1 MAEEET
7 EVSEEGEGEKKKGGN
22 MLVII
27 LIALIVLILGGIG
40 ALFMT
45 GIVKIGGDEAQQKE
59 AQAHEESHAPIYFKL
74 EPAFVSNIT
83 LKKRSRF
90 IQIAIEVVSTD
101 PAAIENVKTHNP
113 VIRNNLGI
121 LFSSISDEEVNTRE
135 GKERLRNKVLKEIQ
149 GILKEKSGS
158 EGIDDVFFTGF
169 VVQ

>member
-7 EVSEEGEGEKKKGGN
+7 NASEEEGEKKKKGGN
-22 MLVII
+22 LLVII
-27 LIALIVLILGGIG
+27 LIVLIVLILGGVG

-45 GIVKIGGDEAQQKE
+45 GIIKVGGDDVSQEEAHV
-59 AQAHEESHAPIYFKL
+59 HEESHEPIYFKL

-101 PAAIENVKTHNP
+101 PEAIENLKIHNP

-121 LFSSISDEEVNTRE
+121 LFSSIGDEEVSTLE
-135 GKERLRNKVLKEIQ
+135 GKERLRSQVLKEIQ
-149 GILKEKSGS
+149 GILKDKSGI

>member
-7 EVSEEGEGEKKKGGN
+7 EASEEGEKKKKGGN
-22 MLVII
+22 LLVII
-27 LIALIVLILGGIG
+27 LIVLIVLILGGVG

-45 GIVKIGGDEAQQKE
+45 GVVKIGGEEVPQEESQV
-59 AQAHEESHAPIYFKL
+59 QEESHEPIYFKL

-101 PAAIENVKTHNP
+101 PEAIENVKMHNP

-121 LFSSISDEEVNTRE
+121 LFSGISDEEVSTKE
-135 GKERLRNKVLKEIQ
+135 GKEQLRNKVLKEIQ
-149 GILKEKSGS
+149 SILKDKSGV

>member
-7 EVSEEGEGEKKKGGN
+7 NAPEEGEKKKKGGN
-22 MLVII
+22 LIVII
-27 LIALIVLILGGIG
+27 LIVLIVLILGGVG

-45 GIVKIGGDEAQQKE
+45 GIVKMGGDDTPQEEA
-59 AQAHEESHAPIYFKL
+59 HTDEESHAAIYFKL

-101 PAAIENVKTHNP
+101 PEAIENLKIHSP

-121 LFSSISDEEVNTRE
+121 LFSGIGDEEVNTRE
-135 GKERLRNKVLKEIQ
+135 GKERLRSQVLKEIQ
-149 GILKEKSGS
+149 GILKDKSGM

>member
-7 EVSEEGEGEKKKGGN
+7 ETSEEGEGKKKKGGN
-22 MLVII
+22 LVVII
-27 LIALIVLILGGIG
+27 LVVFIVLILGGVG

-45 GIVKIGGDEAQQKE
+45 GIIKTGGDEAPK
-59 AQAHEESHAPIYFKL
+59 EESHVEEVHAPIYFKL

-101 PAAIENVKTHNP
+101 PEAIENIKMHNP
-113 VIRNNLGI
+113 VIRNNLGV
-121 LFSSISDEEVNTRE
+121 LFSSISDEDVNTLE
-135 GKERLRNKVLKEIQ
+135 GKEKLRNRVLKEIQ
-149 GILKEKSGS
+149 SILKEKSGT